1 MEPQARVSTRA
12 FCHLTRR
19 EREILEKIV
28 SGCSNQE
35 IAAALS
41 LSVKTIEWH
50 RMNLM
55 RKLGVHKVA
64 DLVRIAIQQEIV

>member
-1 MEPQARVSTRA
+1 MEPQARAPTRA
-12 FCHLTRR
+12 LWHLTRR
-19 EREILEKIV
+19 EREILEMIV

-41 LSVKTIEWH
+41 LSIKTIEWH

-55 RKLGVHKVA
+55 RKLDVHKVA
-64 DLVRIAIQQEIV
+64 DLVRIAIQQKIV

>member
-1 MEPQARVSTRA
+1 MEPQARISTRA
-12 FCHLTRR
+12 FPRLTHR
-19 EREILEKIV
+19 EREILKMIV

-55 RKLGVHKVA
+55 RKLDVHKVA
-64 DLVRIAIQQEIV
+64 DLVRIAIQQKII